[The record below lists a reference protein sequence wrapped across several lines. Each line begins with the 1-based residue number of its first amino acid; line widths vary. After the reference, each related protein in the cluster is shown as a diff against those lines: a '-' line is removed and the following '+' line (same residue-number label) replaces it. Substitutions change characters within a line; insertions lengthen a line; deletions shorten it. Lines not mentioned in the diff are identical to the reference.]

1 MQTGRRWCIRILNIQ
16 VQTNKKTLGKRK
28 MALKFLKNADTW
40 LITNEDRF
48 DLRTLLDVQNY
59 SVGRNPHTGEYFLE
73 QAKPFEM
80 PSKLYGKT
88 EAWTNRVI
96 ESFNIETH
104 QTGVLL
110 SGLKGSGKTMLA
122 KNIAVKSN
130 LPVIIVNAPY
140 CDDRFLRAIQGIEQ
154 RAVIMFDEFEKVYSK
169 EDQEKILTL
178 FDGIYTAKNKI
189 MILTC
194 NDRWA
199 VQSFFHNRPGRLR
212 YAIHFEGLDT
222 KFIREYCDDNL
233 NDQSYVD
240 DIIKTAIGCGEFNF
254 DMLQEV
260 VRELNRFGGTIEDLV
275 EILNVKPHNA
285 GRQKWKTRIICPEH
299 PDLKI
304 TGDPIDANPI
314 KTLQMR
320 NNESFTFYMNV
331 DGKFNN
337 GRSVLYNS
345 ASVNLTMENLR
356 NVDPATM
363 TYTFSVDLELAADN
377 GNDGDNIDMNITV
390 KLAFFEDRPMSI
402 YAGAWH
408 MSDAF

>member
-1 MQTGRRWCIRILNIQ
+1 
-16 VQTNKKTLGKRK
+16 

-48 DLRTLLDVQNY
+48 DLRILLDVQNY

-88 EAWTNRVI
+88 EAWTNRII

-154 RAVIMFDEFEKVYSK
+154 RAVVIFDEFEKVYSK

-194 NDRWA
+194 NDRWD

-212 YAIHFEGLDT
+212 YAIHFEGLDA
-222 KFIREYCDDNL
+222 KFIREYCVDNL
-233 NDQSYVD
+233 KDQSYID

-285 GRQKWKTRIICPEH
+285 GRQKWKTRIVCPEH

-304 TGDPIDANPI
+304 TGDAIDSNPI
-314 KTLQMR
+314 KMLQMR

-337 GRSVLYNS
+337 GRSVVYNS

-363 TYTFSVDLELAADN
+363 TYTFSVDLELSADN
-377 GNDGDNIDMNITV
+377 GEGNDDIDMNITV
-390 KLAFFEDRPMSI
+390 KLAFFEDRPMSM
-402 YAGAWH
+402 YSGAWH
-408 MSDAF
+408 VSDAF

>member
-1 MQTGRRWCIRILNIQ
+1 MT
-16 VQTNKKTLGKRK
+16 
-28 MALKFLKNADTW
+28 LKFLKNADIW
-40 LITNEDRF
+40 LLTNEDRF

-59 SVGRNPHTGEYFLE
+59 SVGRNPNTGEYFLE
-73 QAKPFEM
+73 KAKPFEV
-80 PSKLYGKT
+80 PDKLYGKT
-88 EAWTNRVI
+88 EAWTDRII
-96 ESFNIETH
+96 ESFNVEAH

-212 YAIHFEGLDT
+212 YAIHFEGLDA
-222 KFIREYCDDNL
+222 KFIREYCADSL
-233 NDQSYVD
+233 KDQSYVD
-240 DIIKTAIGCGEFNF
+240 DIIKTAIGCGDFNF

-285 GRQKWKTRIICPEH
+285 GKSKWRARLVCPEH

-304 TGDPIDANPI
+304 TSDSIEMNPI
-314 KTLQMR
+314 KLFQSRSNDNYVM
-320 NNESFTFYMNV
+320 FMHV
-331 DGKFNN
+331 DGKFSD
-337 GRSVLYNS
+337 GRKVRYNS
-345 ASVNLTMENLR
+345 VSADLKMENLR
-356 NVDPATM
+356 SVDPHNM
-363 TYTFSVDLELAADN
+363 TYTFNINVEVTAE
-377 GNDGDNIDMNITV
+377 GGDGKDDDDINLNV
-390 KLAFFEDRPMSI
+390 KLIYFEDRPMSM
-402 YAGAWH
+402 YAGAWNV
-408 MSDAF
+408 SDAF